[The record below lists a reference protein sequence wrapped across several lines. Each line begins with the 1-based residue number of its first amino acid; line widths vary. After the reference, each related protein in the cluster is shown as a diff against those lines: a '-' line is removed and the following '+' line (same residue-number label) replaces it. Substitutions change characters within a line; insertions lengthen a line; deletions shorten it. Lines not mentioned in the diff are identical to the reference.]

1 MQCVSPAVQDLDE
14 HEDWFCPLCTAMA
27 SLIADVQSAYT
38 GDEWGGGD
46 EEDTVHSWENA
57 GDVFPEA
64 PREMEMALRWKEG
77 KHDDELVQFLS
88 ELLGMPVAEDKS
100 NNNDDDDD
108 SEEDDFDDQD
118 ESSQTSS
125 QDSLQDLLS
134 IEINIDR
141 KELDALSLESE
152 EENGGGGGGGRRTCL
167 SSRAPSAESS
177 SSMDDSDRPNVGT
190 LDESNIVKGK
200 R

>member
-1 MQCVSPAVQDLDE
+1 
-14 HEDWFCPLCTAMA
+14 
-27 SLIADVQSAYT
+27 
-38 GDEWGGGD
+38 
-46 EEDTVHSWENA
+46 
-57 GDVFPEA
+57 
-64 PREMEMALRWKEG
+64 
-77 KHDDELVQFLS
+77 
-88 ELLGMPVAEDKS
+88 
-100 NNNDDDDD
+100 
-108 SEEDDFDDQD
+108 
-118 ESSQTSS
+118 
-125 QDSLQDLLS
+125 LQDLLS